1 VGALDGRTALVT
13 GASSGIGL
21 ATALAFADAGARVH
35 AAARRPELIEQGAA
49 GRDIVAHRLD
59 VTDRAAVGALA
70 QRLAAEGP
78 LHALVAAA
86 GTNIKARRLEQLTP
100 EAFDDLIALNLTGT
114 FNVIHALLGPL
125 RAARGDVVLIGSV
138 SGDWP
143 DLSGP
148 AYQASKAGLNALAA
162 GAGYEEHVHGVRFSV
177 IKPGVVDTPLML
189 KRPEPPPPE
198 VAVAML
204 HPEDVADACLML
216 LKLPR
221 RAHIPELTILPT
233 RLQALGKT
241 SIRNPTPAPE

>member
-1 VGALDGRTALVT
+1 MPESLEGKVAIVT
-13 GASSGIGL
+13 GGGSGIG
-21 ATALAFADAGARVH
+21 
-35 AAARRPELIEQGAA
+35 AAIVESLTAA
-49 GRDIVAHRLD
+49 GVTCHAIGRRGPIKLD
-59 VTDRAAVGALA
+59 VTDQPAV
-70 QRLAAEGP
+70 QRFVETLER
-78 LHALVAAA
+78 LDILVCAA
-86 GTNIKARRLEQLTP
+86 GDNVERRRLEELTP
-100 EAFDDLIALNLTGT
+100 EVWNQLIAVNLSGA
-114 FNVIHALLGPL
+114 FYFINAGLGKL
-125 RAARGDVVLIGSV
+125 RKARGDVVLIGSV

-162 GAGYEEHVHGVRFSV
+162 GGGYEEHVHGVRFSV

-198 VAVAML
+198 VAAAML

-216 LKLPR
+216 LTLPR